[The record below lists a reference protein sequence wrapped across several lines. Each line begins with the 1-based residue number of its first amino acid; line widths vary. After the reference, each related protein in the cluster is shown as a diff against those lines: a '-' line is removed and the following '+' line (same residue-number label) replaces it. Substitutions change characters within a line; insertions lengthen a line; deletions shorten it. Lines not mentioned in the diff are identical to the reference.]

1 MHIIQD
7 SLRFAQLTSKMDI
20 YQSENSNP
28 TPIAAETVDTAVTA
42 AKIEDNKH
50 GDSVN
55 NSEPNE
61 NKSSDSTDENDQ
73 LSQKFPGLTKE
84 EENEYENLVTKDKKG
99 ELMLHDP
106 DLKYM
111 ASTGIV
117 EITKAMC
124 DFDLDN
130 YDTDDVLRYMR
141 HVRPSENHDYPID
154 AMREHV
160 QKFLFYRLKQ
170 MVDFV
175 FKIGL
180 GYHISFYH
188 VS

>member
-1 MHIIQD
+1 M
-7 SLRFAQLTSKMDI
+7 QLTSKIDI
-20 YQSENSNP
+20 YQSQNSNS
-28 TPIAAETVDTAVTA
+28 TPIVADTAVTDVTA
-42 AKIEDNKH
+42 AKIEDKKQGN
-50 GDSVN
+50 SVN
-55 NSEPNE
+55 NSNPHE
-61 NKSSDSTDENDQ
+61 NKNSDSIDEIDQ

-84 EENEYENLVTKDKKG
+84 EENEYEYLLTNDKKG
-99 ELMLHDP
+99 ERMLHGP

-111 ASTGIV
+111 VSTGIV

-124 DFDLDN
+124 NFDLDK

-141 HVRPSENHDYPID
+141 CIKPLQNHDYPTY

-160 QKFLFYRLKQ
+160 QKFLFYRLRQ

-180 GYHISFYH
+180 GYHKSFYE